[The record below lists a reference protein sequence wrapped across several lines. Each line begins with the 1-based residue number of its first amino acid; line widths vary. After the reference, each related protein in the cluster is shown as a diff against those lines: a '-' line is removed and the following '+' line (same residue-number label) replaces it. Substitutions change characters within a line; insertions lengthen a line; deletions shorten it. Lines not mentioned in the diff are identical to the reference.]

1 MSIKK
6 THKYLILLFIFFVIF
21 FLDRI
26 SKLQILNILE
36 NDGIVDIYI
45 NQFINFYLVWNT
57 GVGFGLFSFDDGNF
71 YTFMTIF
78 ILLINIVILIIILR
92 SNLTLAVFWTL
103 VLGGSAGNLYDRIF
117 YRAVPDFI
125 DIHLGDFHWFVF
137 NVSDI
142 FITLGLICLIFA
154 EFLFNKEKMQ

>member
-1 MSIKK
+1 M
-6 THKYLILLFIFFVIF
+6 
-21 FLDRI
+21 
-26 SKLQILNILE
+26 
-36 NDGIVDIYI
+36 
-45 NQFINFYLVWNT
+45 
-57 GVGFGLFSFDDGNF
+57 
-71 YTFMTIF
+71 
-78 ILLINIVILIIILR
+78 
-92 SNLTLAVFWTL
+92 TLAVFWTL

-154 EFLFNKEKMQ
+154 EFLFNKEKKQ

>member
-1 MSIKK
+1 
-6 THKYLILLFIFFVIF
+6 
-21 FLDRI
+21 
-26 SKLQILNILE
+26 
-36 NDGIVDIYI
+36 
-45 NQFINFYLVWNT
+45 
-57 GVGFGLFSFDDGNF
+57 
-71 YTFMTIF
+71 MTIF
-78 ILLINIVILIIILR
+78 ILLINIIILIIILR

-142 FITLGLICLIFA
+142 FITLGVILMIVLEVFSNKR
-154 EFLFNKEKMQ
+154 ETTKEKT

>member
-6 THKYLILLFIFFVIF
+6 TYKYVILLSVFLIIF

-26 SKLQILNILE
+26 SKIQILNILE
-36 NDGIVDIYI
+36 NDGIVDIYV

-57 GVGFGLFSFDDGNF
+57 GIGFGLFSFDDGNF
-71 YTFMTIF
+71 YTFITIF
-78 ILLINIVILIIILR
+78 IFLINIVILVIILR
-92 SNLTLAVFWTL
+92 SNLFLGVLWTC

-117 YRAVPDFI
+117 YKAVPDFI
-125 DIHLGDFHWFVF
+125 DIHYGNFHWFVF

-142 FITLGLICLIFA
+142 FITIGLICLIIA
-154 EFLFNKEKMQ
+154 EIILNKEKKQ

>member
-6 THKYLILLFIFFVIF
+6 TYKYLILLAIFLVIF

-26 SKLQILNILE
+26 TKMQILNILE
-36 NDGIVDIYI
+36 NEGIVDIYI

-57 GVGFGLFSFDDGNF
+57 GVGFGLFSFDGNF

-78 ILLINIVILIIILR
+78 IVLINIVILIIALR
-92 SNLTLAVFWTL
+92 SNLTLAVLWTL

-117 YRAVPDFI
+117 YKAVPDFI
-125 DIHLGDFHWFVF
+125 DIHYGDFHWFVF

-142 FITLGLICLIFA
+142 FITLGLICLIIA
-154 EFLFNKEKMQ
+154 EFLFNKEKNQ